1 MKKLNLHIT
10 DNQAEFLRWLS
21 DSERLSVSHIVQCAI
36 ALLEK
41 ELPKI

>member
-1 MKKLNLHIT
+1 MKKLNLNIT
-10 DNQAEFLRWLS
+10 DNQAQFLRRLS
-21 DSERLSVSHIVQCAI
+21 DSERLSISQIVRCAI